1 MAREDD
7 AVYVGHMLDM
17 TRRAVK
23 AIKNKPRAKY
33 DKDDIL
39 RLGLTHLVQ
48 VIGEAA
54 RKVSA
59 RFQRA
64 LPEIPWRKIIGMR
77 HRIVHDY
84 MRVDEDILW
93 QVVTQDLPE
102 LLPLLEASLPE
113 EDGSQASTNAE

>member
-1 MAREDD
+1 MAQQDD
-7 AVYVGHMLDM
+7 VVYVGHMLDM

-23 AIKNKPRAKY
+23 AIKNKSRTKY

-59 RFQRA
+59 KFQRA
-64 LPEIPWRKIIGMR
+64 HPEIPWRNIIGMR

-93 QVVTQDLPE
+93 QVVTNDLPE
-102 LLPLLEASLPE
+102 LLPLLEEIMPE
-113 EDGSQASTNAE
+113 EEDSQSATNTP

>member
-1 MAREDD
+1 MAHEND
-7 AVYVGHMLDM
+7 AVYLGHMLDM

-23 AIKNKPRAKY
+23 AIKTKSRAKY

-59 RFQRA
+59 RFQRKH
-64 LPEIPWRKIIGMR
+64 PEIPCGKSLGCGIASCMITCVWMKIYYGR
-77 HRIVHDY
+77 
-84 MRVDEDILW
+84 
-93 QVVTQDLPE
+93 
-102 LLPLLEASLPE
+102 
-113 EDGSQASTNAE
+113 

>member
-1 MAREDD
+1 MSHNED
-7 AVYVGHMLDM
+7 AIYVGHTLDM

-23 AIKNKPRAKY
+23 AIESKTRAKY

-39 RLGLTHLVQ
+39 HLGLTHLVQ

-54 RKVSA
+54 RKVSVK
-59 RFQRA
+59 FQRA
-64 LPEIPWRKIIGMR
+64 HPEIPWRKIIGMR

-93 QVVTQDLPE
+93 QVVTDDLPK
-102 LLPLLEASLPE
+102 LLPLLEEILPGE
-113 EDGSQASTNAE
+113 

>member
-1 MAREDD
+1 MSHNDD
-7 AVYVGHMLDM
+7 AIYVGHMLDM

-23 AIKNKPRAKY
+23 AIESKTRAKY

-54 RKVSA
+54 RKVSVK
-59 RFQRA
+59 FQREH
-64 LPEIPWRKIIGMR
+64 PEIPWRKIIGMR

-93 QVVTQDLPE
+93 QVVTDDLPK
-102 LLPLLEASLPE
+102 LLPLLEKILPDE
-113 EDGSQASTNAE
+113 

>member
-1 MAREDD
+1 MAQQDD

-23 AIKNKPRAKY
+23 AIKNKSRAKY

-59 RFQRA
+59 KFQRA
-64 LPEIPWRKIIGMR
+64 HPEIPWRNIIGMR

-93 QVVTQDLPE
+93 QVVTNDLPE
-102 LLPLLEASLPE
+102 LLPLLEEIMPE
-113 EDGSQASTNAE
+113 EEDSQSATNMP